1 MLRPSYSLSLG
12 AAPWDMGQVLR
23 GLILPQGRAAASAA
37 LDSPYRG
44 GELRPTRWRKDPQ
57 GGPPTSGSILLSP
70 FLSPSR
76 APPPIPPALGIL
88 LPDQQRPRRAIKP
101 CSERPPRRCIA
112 PGRHRHYIGSEK
124 DLPVDASRTGE
135 APPLGSNK
143 DRVHTYIW
151 SYVLT

>member
-44 GELRPTRWRKDPQ
+44 ANCGRPAGGRILKEDPRPVVPSQ
-57 GGPPTSGSILLSP
+57 LSP
-70 FLSPSR
+70 FLSPSW
-76 APPPIPPALGIL
+76 APPPIPPTLGIL
-88 LPDQQRPRRAIKP
+88 LPDQRRPRRAIKP

-151 SYVLT
+151 SYVHT